1 MKGWRTILFNVLG
14 MVTVVATSDYAQVI
28 PQSAMPWIGLGIG
41 VGNLVL
47 RSVTTTPIGQKEP

>member
-28 PQSAMPWIGLGIG
+28 PQRAMPWIGLGIG